1 VSRYVVAIDQGTT
14 GTTVLVLDESA
25 AVRGRGYSEFRQHFP
40 RPGWVEHDPE
50 EIFRVSMEVVGSA
63 LQDAGVA
70 ASDVAAIGITNQRE
84 TTVVWDRRTGEPVHN
99 AIVWQD
105 RRTKAFCDRL
115 TSDGLTDMIRAK
127 TGLVIDPYFSGTKIR
142 WLLDHV
148 DGLRARAESG
158 ELAFGTIDSWM
169 IWKLTG
175 GRLHVTD
182 VTNASRTLLMDIG
195 SVAWDDELL
204 DVMGVP
210 RSMLPEIR
218 PSSQVY
224 GETDP
229 EAFFGASVPVAGA
242 VGDQQAALFAQ
253 ACFEQ
258 GQAKN
263 TYGTGSFVL
272 MNTGRDAV
280 EHQKSLLRTIAYG
293 LEDSPVEYALEGAI
307 LVTGSAVQWLRDEL
321 QIIDKAEDTEALAAS
336 LDSNDDVYFVP
347 ALAGLGAPH
356 WDASARGTLLGVTRG
371 TTKAHVARAVL
382 ESIAWSTYDVVDA
395 MQRESGVTI
404 DELRVDGAA
413 TSNGWLMQFQSDVLG
428 IPLDVPDNTETTSLG
443 SAYLA
448 GLATGVYPS
457 RDELARLR
465 TTATTFEPR
474 METAT
479 RDALHARWLEAVE
492 HAKGWARDSDDETD
506 SSSDTDTENEAN

>member
-1 VSRYVVAIDQGTT
+1 MAGFVVAIDQGTT
-14 GTTVLVLDESA
+14 GTTVLVLDETA
-25 AVRGRGYSEFRQHFP
+25 EVRGRGYSEFRQHFP

-50 EIFRVSMEVVGSA
+50 EIFTVSMQVVGAA
-63 LQDAGVA
+63 LEDAGVA

-84 TTVVWDRRTGEPVHN
+84 TTLIWDRRTGEPVYR

-105 RRTKAFCDRL
+105 RRTKPFCDRM
-115 TSDGLTDMIRAK
+115 TADGLSDMIRSK
-127 TGLVIDPYFSGTKIR
+127 TGLVIDPYFSGTKVR
-142 WLLDHV
+142 WLLDNV
-148 DGLRARAESG
+148 DGVRERAERG
-158 ELAFGTIDSWM
+158 ELAFGTIETWM

-175 GRLHVTD
+175 GRLHITD
-182 VTNASRTLLMDIG
+182 VTNASRTLMLDIG
-195 SVAWDDELL
+195 SVDWDDELL
-204 DVMGVP
+204 SVLGVP
-210 RSMLPEIR
+210 RELLPEIR

-229 EAFFGASVPVAGA
+229 DAFFGSSVPVAGA

-253 ACFEQ
+253 ACFAQ

-272 MNTGRDAV
+272 MNTGHDPV
-280 EHQKSLLRTIAYG
+280 EKQKSLLRTIAYG
-293 LEDSPVEYALEGAI
+293 LDGSPVEYALEGAI

-321 QIIDKAEDTEALAAS
+321 KIIDKAEDTEELARS

-371 TTKAHVARAVL
+371 TTKAHLARAVL

-395 MQRESGVTI
+395 MQRESGVSV

-413 TSNGWLMQFQSDVLG
+413 TGNRWLMQFQSDVLG
-428 IPLDVPDNTETTSLG
+428 IPLDVPTNTETTSLG

-448 GLATGVYPS
+448 GLATGVYPH

-465 TTATTFEPR
+465 TTAITYEPS
-474 METAT
+474 MKTST
-479 RDALHARWLEAVE
+479 RDALHERWLQAVE
-492 HAKGWARDSDDETD
+492 HAKGWARDDD
-506 SSSDTDTENEAN
+506 